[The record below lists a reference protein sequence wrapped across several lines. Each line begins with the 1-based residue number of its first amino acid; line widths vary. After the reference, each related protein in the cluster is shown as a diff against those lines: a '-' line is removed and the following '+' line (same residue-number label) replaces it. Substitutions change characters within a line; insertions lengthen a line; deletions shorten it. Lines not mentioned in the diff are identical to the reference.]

1 MWSLLNT
8 YITTF
13 FMKPNYSDIIK
24 DLDASVIVLLDKLKR
39 YLSVG
44 KASVMVGCGFSL
56 NAESDGTGQMREW
69 NALNVDLFKSLY
81 GRNPSSSELDRLNPV
96 RLAAQVENT
105 LGSKELDEII
115 MNALPDKSVYP
126 GVLHKKL
133 MKLRWR
139 DVFTTNYDTLLE
151 RSCDESGSAYTLVTT
166 KETLLYSK
174 SPRIIKLHGS
184 FPNIRPFI
192 MSEEA
197 FRTYPQ
203 KYPEFVN
210 TVRQSLIENLFCLIG
225 FSGNDPNFLSWLGW
239 IRDVMGEQISNAILV
254 DYRPNGY
261 HISEKQLFASR
272 KIDIL
277 NLAEISGLNDY
288 KEALDFFLTYLGTKE
303 HTAQWSYPDVDFRHP
318 QKPEKSEKEFEKDI
332 RKMEEARKSY
342 PGWVFYN
349 REISYTNRFPF
360 KGTFYDNLP
369 DKLKLDYL
377 YELDWLLDICLY
389 PKAVDWYLNALEDV
403 KGNYSTYNGMMKE
416 KATQLLISL
425 LSIYREKRDI
435 DPYLTILDFINRNC
449 LETLTTKQRSIFYYE
464 QCQWNLALLDYK
476 SVFAILLKW
485 KLMENDYLGALW
497 QSSVYAELG
506 DRLMAEDML
515 TAYYSRLTTKLL
527 LDGDSAYLNSCKQ
540 LYSYVIPRTIRRN
553 QEDMDFSSDKSIDDF
568 KRSLLDKALKEQP
581 VKTQSHG
588 FNLNQVTNTTHLSQ
602 GGFVNRVLYPE
613 KYIRLCY
620 LHGSAFC
627 QNNYYTTEEYGIVLS
642 CLADYHFYEAV
653 ARLIRSGHKE
663 LVEKVVHRGSV
674 SHLKEEEAF
683 LVYTDLIEL
692 LKEVFNEGCDK
703 RKLSTAYD
711 ILIPLLQRLVTKV
724 DDGSVMDLFDFIIT
738 HSRDRNIKR
747 NEILKTLYNCAT
759 EEQKAIMFV
768 RIMSEPIVGNEMEED
783 LLWPEIDTNVDV
795 TDAMCDNALKNI
807 KDKHLRKHS
816 YLRILA
822 LLQCTDNRKIKEK
835 LEAAIVQWRQN
846 EKKDVNAFFSYHV
859 ASATNDADRAIE
871 DRWVKDTLD
880 VFINHDYTF
889 TNSSE
894 AISDFSHFADNIVPA
909 IHNLNDEQ
917 INNVVNKI
925 SQTLESYLPHLKQDD
940 DADLFGGL
948 RYFINHLLDVLDRL
962 FHQIDFKR
970 VDSTINKK
978 LGSVL
983 VDYIENR
990 YPCLLLLSVTNQI
1003 DDKKLLASFVSD
1015 RLHDSDV
1022 TIRYDAR
1029 RSMYYLFKNNPDV
1042 FDAQTRLRYLQQ
1054 YAYFLKYSHSKAL
1067 REDLYFMAQIIAN
1080 DYVGKNNLYL
1090 FNDAIY
1096 TIRKEYE
1103 TYEMS
1108 EEYKADIAHNAC
1120 ILAGVLSRKLEH
1132 ITSGAHAW
1140 KEFYED
1146 SEQFRDVRN
1155 GYEEGI
1161 RMCKQ
1166 Q

>member
-1 MWSLLNT
+1 M
-8 YITTF
+8 
-13 FMKPNYSDIIK
+13 
-24 DLDASVIVLLDKLKR
+24 
-39 YLSVG
+39 
-44 KASVMVGCGFSL
+44 
-56 NAESDGTGQMREW
+56 
-69 NALNVDLFKSLY
+69 
-81 GRNPSSSELDRLNPV
+81 
-96 RLAAQVENT
+96 
-105 LGSKELDEII
+105 
-115 MNALPDKSVYP
+115 
-126 GVLHKKL
+126 
-133 MKLRWR
+133 
-139 DVFTTNYDTLLE
+139 
-151 RSCDESGSAYTLVTT
+151 
-166 KETLLYSK
+166 
-174 SPRIIKLHGS
+174 
-184 FPNIRPFI
+184 
-192 MSEEA
+192 
-197 FRTYPQ
+197 
-203 KYPEFVN
+203 
-210 TVRQSLIENLFCLIG
+210 
-225 FSGNDPNFLSWLGW
+225 
-239 IRDVMGEQISNAILV
+239 MGEQMTNAILV

-318 QKPEKSEKEFEKDI
+318 QKPEKSEKELEEGI

-588 FNLNQVTNTTHLSQ
+588 FNLNQVTNTPHLSQ

-620 LHGSAFC
+620 LHGSTFC
-627 QNNYYTTEEYGIVLS
+627 QNNYYATEEYGIVLS

-822 LLQCTDNRKIKEK
+822 LLQCTDNKEIKEK

-894 AISDFSHFADNIVPA
+894 TISDFSHFADNIVPA
-909 IHNLNDEQ
+909 MHKLNNEQ

-925 SQTLESYLPHLKQDD
+925 SQTLESYLPHLGEED
-940 DADLFGGL
+940 DADIFGGL
-948 RYFINHLLDVLDRL
+948 RFFINQLLDVLDRL
-962 FHQIDFKR
+962 FRQIDFKR

-1042 FDAQTRLRYLQQ
+1042 LDAQTRLRYLQQ

-1080 DYVGKNNLYL
+1080 DYVDKNNLNL
-1090 FNDAIY
+1090 FNDALY

-1120 ILAGVLSRKLEH
+1120 ILAGVLSQKLEH
-1132 ITSGAHAW
+1132 ITSGTHAW

>member
-8 YITTF
+8 YISTF

-24 DLDASVIVLLDKLKR
+24 DLDASIIVLLDKLKR

-56 NAESDGTGQMREW
+56 NAESDGTGQMRGW

-81 GRNPSSSELDRLNPV
+81 GRNPSCSELDRLNPV

-105 LGSKELDEII
+105 LGNKELDEII

-239 IRDVMGEQISNAILV
+239 IRDVMGEQMTNAILV

-303 HTAQWSYPDVDFRHP
+303 HAAQWSYPDVDFRHP

-620 LHGSAFC
+620 LHGSTFC
-627 QNNYYTTEEYGIVLS
+627 QNNYYATEEYGIVLS

-653 ARLIRSGHKE
+653 ARLIRLGHKE
-663 LVEKVVHRGSV
+663 LVEKVVHRESV

-822 LLQCTDNRKIKEK
+822 LLQCTDDKEIKEK

-894 AISDFSHFADNIVPA
+894 TISNFSHFADNIVPA
-909 IHNLNDEQ
+909 MHKLNNEQ

-925 SQTLESYLPHLKQDD
+925 SQTLESYLPHLGEED
-940 DADLFGGL
+940 DADIFGGL
-948 RYFINHLLDVLDRL
+948 RFFINQLLDVLDRL
-962 FHQIDFKR
+962 FRQIDFKR

-1080 DYVGKNNLYL
+1080 DYVDKNNLNL
-1090 FNDAIY
+1090 FNDALY

-1120 ILAGVLSRKLEH
+1120 ILAGVLSQKLEH

>member
-1 MWSLLNT
+1 
-8 YITTF
+8 
-13 FMKPNYSDIIK
+13 MKSNYSDIIK
-24 DLDASVIVLLDKLKR
+24 DLDASIIVLLDKLKR

-239 IRDVMGEQISNAILV
+239 IRDVMGEQMSNAILV
-254 DYRPNGY
+254 DYRPKGY

-303 HTAQWSYPDVDFRHP
+303 HDAQWSYPDVDFRHP
-318 QKPEKSEKEFEKDI
+318 QKPEKSEKELEEGI
-332 RKMEEARKSY
+332 RKMEKARKSY

-360 KGTFYDNLP
+360 KGTFYDKLP
-369 DKLKLDYL
+369 DRLKLDYL

-389 PKAVDWYLNALEDV
+389 PKVVDWYLNALEDV

-476 SVFAILLKW
+476 SVFAIHLKW

-506 DRLMAEDML
+506 DRPMAEDML

-620 LHGSAFC
+620 LHGSTFC
-627 QNNYYTTEEYGIVLS
+627 QNNYYATEEYGIVLS

-653 ARLIRSGHKE
+653 ARLIRSGHKG

-692 LKEVFNEGCDK
+692 LKEAFNEGCDK

-822 LLQCTDNRKIKEK
+822 LLQCTDNKEIKEK

-894 AISDFSHFADNIVPA
+894 TISNFSHFADNIVPA
-909 IHNLNDEQ
+909 IHKLNNEQ
-917 INNVVNKI
+917 INNVVDKI
-925 SQTLESYLPHLKQDD
+925 SQTLESYLPHLGEED
-940 DADLFGGL
+940 DADIFGGL
-948 RYFINHLLDVLDRL
+948 RFFINQLLDVLDRL
-962 FHQIDFKR
+962 FRQIDFKK
-970 VDSTINKK
+970 VDNAINKK
-978 LGSVL
+978 IATVL

-1029 RSMYYLFKNNPDV
+1029 RSMCYLFKNNPDV

-1090 FNDAIY
+1090 FNDALY

>member
-1 MWSLLNT
+1 M
-8 YITTF
+8 
-13 FMKPNYSDIIK
+13 
-24 DLDASVIVLLDKLKR
+24 
-39 YLSVG
+39 
-44 KASVMVGCGFSL
+44 
-56 NAESDGTGQMREW
+56 
-69 NALNVDLFKSLY
+69 
-81 GRNPSSSELDRLNPV
+81 
-96 RLAAQVENT
+96 
-105 LGSKELDEII
+105 
-115 MNALPDKSVYP
+115 
-126 GVLHKKL
+126 
-133 MKLRWR
+133 
-139 DVFTTNYDTLLE
+139 
-151 RSCDESGSAYTLVTT
+151 
-166 KETLLYSK
+166 
-174 SPRIIKLHGS
+174 
-184 FPNIRPFI
+184 
-192 MSEEA
+192 
-197 FRTYPQ
+197 
-203 KYPEFVN
+203 
-210 TVRQSLIENLFCLIG
+210 IG

-239 IRDVMGEQISNAILV
+239 IRDVMGEQMTNAILV

-303 HTAQWSYPDVDFRHP
+303 HAAQWSYPDVDFRHP

-620 LHGSAFC
+620 LHGNTFC
-627 QNNYYTTEEYGIVLS
+627 QNNYYATEEYGIVLS

-653 ARLIRSGHKE
+653 ARLIRSGHKK

-822 LLQCTDNRKIKEK
+822 LLQCTDDKEIKEK

-894 AISDFSHFADNIVPA
+894 TISNFSHFADNIVPA
-909 IHNLNDEQ
+909 MHKLNNEQ

-925 SQTLESYLPHLKQDD
+925 SQTLESYLPHLGEED
-940 DADLFGGL
+940 DADIFGGL
-948 RYFINHLLDVLDRL
+948 RFFINQLLDVLDRL
-962 FHQIDFKR
+962 FRQIDFKR

-1080 DYVGKNNLYL
+1080 DYVDKNNLNL
-1090 FNDAIY
+1090 FNDALY

-1120 ILAGVLSRKLEH
+1120 ILAGVLSQKLEH

>member
-1 MWSLLNT
+1 
-8 YITTF
+8 
-13 FMKPNYSDIIK
+13 MKPNYSDIIK

-81 GRNPSSSELDRLNPV
+81 GRNPSTSELDRLNPV

-174 SPRIIKLHGS
+174 PPRIIKLHGS

-239 IRDVMGEQISNAILV
+239 IRDVMGEQMSNAILV
-254 DYRPNGY
+254 DYRPKGY

-318 QKPEKSEKEFEKDI
+318 QKPEKSEKELEENI
-332 RKMEEARKSY
+332 RKMEKARKSY

-349 REISYTNRFPF
+349 RDISYTNRFPF
-360 KGTFYDNLP
+360 KETFYDKLP
-369 DKLKLDYL
+369 DRLRLDYL

-389 PKAVDWYLNALEDV
+389 PKAVDWYLNALENV
-403 KGNYSTYNGMMKE
+403 KEKYLTYNGMMKE

-435 DPYLTILDFINRNC
+435 DPYLTILDFINSNC

-506 DRLMAEDML
+506 DRQMAEDLL
-515 TAYYSRLTTKLL
+515 TAFYSRLTTKLL
-527 LDGDSAYLNSCKQ
+527 LDGDSAYLTSCKQ

-553 QEDMDFSSDKSIDDF
+553 QEDMEFSSDKSIDDF
-568 KRSLLDKALKEQP
+568 KRSLIDKAVKEQS
-581 VKTQSHG
+581 VRTQSHG
-588 FNLNQVTNTTHLSQ
+588 FNLNQVTNATHVIQ
-602 GGFVNRVLYPE
+602 GDFVNRLLYSE

-620 LHGSAFC
+620 LHGSTFY
-627 QNNYYTTEEYGIVLS
+627 QENYYSIEEYGVVLS

-653 ARLIRSGHKE
+653 ARLLRSGHKE

-674 SHLKEEEAF
+674 SHLKEEDAF
-683 LVYTDLIEL
+683 FIYTDLIEL
-692 LKEVFNEGCDK
+692 LKEIFNEGDDK
-703 RKLSTAYD
+703 RKFNTAYD

-724 DDGSVMDLFDFIIT
+724 DDESVMDLFDFIIT

-747 NEILKTLYNCAT
+747 NEILQTLYDCAT

-768 RIMSEPIVGNEMEED
+768 RIMSEPIFGNERD
-783 LLWPEIDTNVDV
+783 NYLLWPEIETNVDV
-795 TDAMCDNALKNI
+795 TDVMCDNALTYI
-807 KDKHLRKHS
+807 KDKHHRKHS
-816 YLRILA
+816 YLRLLA
-822 LLQCTDNRKIKEK
+822 LLQCTDNKDTKEK
-835 LEAAIVQWRQN
+835 LEAAIVQWRQE

-859 ASATNDADRAIE
+859 VPATNDADRAIE
-871 DRWVKDTLD
+871 DRWVKDTLE

-909 IHNLNDEQ
+909 IHKLNDEQ
-917 INNVVNKI
+917 INYIVIKI
-925 SQTLESYLPHLKQDD
+925 SQTLESYLPHLKIDD
-940 DADLFGGL
+940 DDDFFGGL
-948 RYFINHLLDVLDRL
+948 RYFINYLLDVLDRL
-962 FHQIDFKR
+962 FRQIDFKR
-970 VDSTINKK
+970 IDSTINKK
-978 LGSVL
+978 LGAVL
-983 VDYIENR
+983 VEYIEKK
-990 YPCLLLLSVTNQI
+990 YPCLLLLSITNQI
-1003 DDKKLLASFVSD
+1003 DDKKLLAAFISN
-1015 RLHDSDV
+1015 RLHDSNV

-1029 RSMYYLFKNNPDV
+1029 RSMYYLFKNNPNV
-1042 FDAQTRLRYLQQ
+1042 FDAQTKLRYLQQ
-1054 YAYFLKYSHSKAL
+1054 YAYFLEYSHSKAL
-1067 REDLYFMAQIIAN
+1067 REDLYFMAQMIAK
-1080 DYVGKNNLYL
+1080 DYVEKKELAL
-1090 FNDAIY
+1090 FNNALH

-1103 TYEMS
+1103 TYEMT
-1108 EEYKADIAHNAC
+1108 EEHKADIAHNAC
-1120 ILAGVLSRKLEH
+1120 VLAGVLSQKLEH
-1132 ITSGAHAW
+1132 ITSGALVW
-1140 KEFYED
+1140 KDFYED

>member
-1 MWSLLNT
+1 
-8 YITTF
+8 
-13 FMKPNYSDIIK
+13 MKQNYSDIIN

-69 NALNVDLFKSLY
+69 NALNEDLFKSLY

-133 MKLRWR
+133 MKLRWH

-151 RSCDESGSAYTLVTT
+151 RSCNESGSAYTLVTT

-174 SPRIIKLHGS
+174 PPRIIKLHGS
-184 FPNIRPFI
+184 FPNIRPFV

-239 IRDVMGEQISNAILV
+239 IRDVMGEQMTNAILV
-254 DYRPNGY
+254 DYRPKGY

-288 KEALDFFLTYLGTKE
+288 KEALDFFLTYLGRKE
-303 HTAQWSYPDVDFRHP
+303 HTPKWTYPEDDFPNP
-318 QKPEKSEKEFEKDI
+318 QKPEKSEKELEEDI
-332 RKMEEARKSY
+332 RKMEKARKSY

-360 KGTFYDNLP
+360 KGTFYDKLP
-369 DKLKLDYL
+369 DRLKLDYL

-403 KGNYSTYNGMMKE
+403 KEKYLTYNGMMKE

-449 LETLTTKQRSIFYYE
+449 LETLTTKQSSIFYYE
-464 QCQWNLALLDYK
+464 QCQWNLAILDYK

-540 LYSYVIPRTIRRN
+540 LYSYVIPRTIRRKR
-553 QEDMDFSSDKSIDDF
+553 EDMDFSSDKSIDDF
-568 KRSLLDKALKEQP
+568 KRSLLDKAIKEQP

-620 LHGSAFC
+620 LHGSTFY
-627 QNNYYTTEEYGIVLS
+627 QENYYATEEYGVVLS

-653 ARLIRSGHKE
+653 ARLIRLGHKE

-674 SHLKEEEAF
+674 SHLKEEDAY
-683 LVYTDLIEL
+683 LIYTDIIEL

-724 DDGSVMDLFDFIIT
+724 DDESVMDLFDFIIA
-738 HSRDRNIKR
+738 HSRDRNIKC

-759 EEQKAIMFV
+759 EEQKAIMFI

-783 LLWPEIDTNVDV
+783 LLWPEIETNVNV
-795 TDAMCDNALKNI
+795 TDAMCDNALKYI
-807 KDKHLRKHS
+807 KDKHLCKHS

-822 LLQCTDNRKIKEK
+822 LLQCTDNKKIKEK
-835 LEAAIVQWRQN
+835 LDAAIVQWRQN

-859 ASATNDADRAIE
+859 VPATGNADRAIE
-871 DRWVKDTLD
+871 DRWVKYTLD
-880 VFINHDYTF
+880 VFINQDYTF

-909 IHNLNDEQ
+909 IHKLNEEQ
-917 INNVVNKI
+917 INDVVIKI
-925 SQTLESYLPHLKQDD
+925 SQTFESYLPHLKQDD
-940 DADLFGGL
+940 DEDFFGGL

-962 FHQIDFKR
+962 FRQIHFKK
-970 VDSTINKK
+970 VDPVINNN
-978 LGSVL
+978 LASVL
-983 VDYIENR
+983 VKYVEKR

-1003 DDKKLLASFVSD
+1003 DDNKQLAASVSN

-1022 TIRYDAR
+1022 NVRYDAR
-1029 RSMYYLFKNNPDV
+1029 KSMYYLFKNNPDV
-1042 FDAQTRLRYLQQ
+1042 FDAQTKLRFLQQ
-1054 YAYFLKYSHSKAL
+1054 YAYFLEYSHSKAL
-1067 REDLYFMAQIIAN
+1067 REDLYFMAQMIAK
-1080 DYVGKNNLYL
+1080 DYVEKKDLAL
-1090 FNDAIY
+1090 FNNALH

-1120 ILAGVLSRKLEH
+1120 ILAGVLSQKLEH
-1132 ITSGAHAW
+1132 ITSGAHVW

>member
-1 MWSLLNT
+1 
-8 YITTF
+8 
-13 FMKPNYSDIIK
+13 
-24 DLDASVIVLLDKLKR
+24 
-39 YLSVG
+39 
-44 KASVMVGCGFSL
+44 
-56 NAESDGTGQMREW
+56 
-69 NALNVDLFKSLY
+69 
-81 GRNPSSSELDRLNPV
+81 
-96 RLAAQVENT
+96 
-105 LGSKELDEII
+105 
-115 MNALPDKSVYP
+115 
-126 GVLHKKL
+126 
-133 MKLRWR
+133 
-139 DVFTTNYDTLLE
+139 
-151 RSCDESGSAYTLVTT
+151 
-166 KETLLYSK
+166 
-174 SPRIIKLHGS
+174 
-184 FPNIRPFI
+184 
-192 MSEEA
+192 
-197 FRTYPQ
+197 
-203 KYPEFVN
+203 
-210 TVRQSLIENLFCLIG
+210 
-225 FSGNDPNFLSWLGW
+225 
-239 IRDVMGEQISNAILV
+239 MGEQMTNAILV

-318 QKPEKSEKEFEKDI
+318 QKPEKSEKELEEGI

-620 LHGSAFC
+620 LHGSTFC
-627 QNNYYTTEEYGIVLS
+627 QNNYYATEEYGIVLS

-822 LLQCTDNRKIKEK
+822 LLQCTDNKEIKEK

-894 AISDFSHFADNIVPA
+894 TISDFSHFADNIVPA
-909 IHNLNDEQ
+909 MHKLNNEQ

-925 SQTLESYLPHLKQDD
+925 SQTLESYLPHLGEED
-940 DADLFGGL
+940 DADIFGGL
-948 RYFINHLLDVLDRL
+948 RFFINQLLDVLDRL
-962 FHQIDFKR
+962 FRQIDFKR

-1080 DYVGKNNLYL
+1080 DYVDKNNLNL
-1090 FNDAIY
+1090 FNDALY

-1120 ILAGVLSRKLEH
+1120 ILAGVLSQKLEH
-1132 ITSGAHAW
+1132 ITSGTHAW

>member
-1 MWSLLNT
+1 MEFVKYLH
-8 YITTF
+8 YYV
-13 FMKPNYSDIIK
+13 FMKSNYSDIIK
-24 DLDASVIVLLDKLKR
+24 DLDASIIVLLDKLKR

-239 IRDVMGEQISNAILV
+239 IRDVMGEQMSNAILV
-254 DYRPNGY
+254 DYRPKGY

-303 HTAQWSYPDVDFRHP
+303 HDAQWSYPDVDFRHP
-318 QKPEKSEKEFEKDI
+318 QKPEKSEKELEEGI
-332 RKMEEARKSY
+332 RKMEKARKSY

-360 KGTFYDNLP
+360 KGTFYDKLP
-369 DKLKLDYL
+369 DRLKLDYL

-389 PKAVDWYLNALEDV
+389 PKVVDWYLNALEDV

-506 DRLMAEDML
+506 DRPMAEDML

-620 LHGSAFC
+620 LHGSTFC
-627 QNNYYTTEEYGIVLS
+627 QNNYYATEEYGIVLS

-653 ARLIRSGHKE
+653 ARLIRSGHKG

-724 DDGSVMDLFDFIIT
+724 DDGLVMDLFDFIIT

-822 LLQCTDNRKIKEK
+822 LLQCTDNKEIKEK

-894 AISDFSHFADNIVPA
+894 TISNFSHFADNIVPA
-909 IHNLNDEQ
+909 IHKLNNEQ

-925 SQTLESYLPHLKQDD
+925 SQTLESYLPHLGEED
-940 DADLFGGL
+940 DADIFGGL
-948 RYFINHLLDVLDRL
+948 RFFINQLLDVLDRL
-962 FHQIDFKR
+962 FRQIDFKK
-970 VDSTINKK
+970 VDNAINKK
-978 LGSVL
+978 IATVL
-983 VDYIENR
+983 VDYIKNR

-1029 RSMYYLFKNNPDV
+1029 RSM
-1042 FDAQTRLRYLQQ
+1042 AQGEFSVDCPHTTN
-1054 YAYFLKYSHSKAL
+1054 
-1067 REDLYFMAQIIAN
+1067 QI
-1080 DYVGKNNLYL
+1080 
-1090 FNDAIY
+1090 
-1096 TIRKEYE
+1096 
-1103 TYEMS
+1103 S
-1108 EEYKADIAHNAC
+1108 
-1120 ILAGVLSRKLEH
+1120 
-1132 ITSGAHAW
+1132 
-1140 KEFYED
+1140 
-1146 SEQFRDVRN
+1146 
-1155 GYEEGI
+1155 
-1161 RMCKQ
+1161 
-1166 Q
+1166 

>member
-1 MWSLLNT
+1 
-8 YITTF
+8 
-13 FMKPNYSDIIK
+13 MKSNYSDIIK
-24 DLDASVIVLLDKLKR
+24 DLDASIIVLLDKLKR

-115 MNALPDKSVYP
+115 MNALPDKSVCP

-239 IRDVMGEQISNAILV
+239 IRDVMGEQMSNAILV
-254 DYRPNGY
+254 DYRPKGY

-303 HTAQWSYPDVDFRHP
+303 HDAQWSYPDVDFRHP
-318 QKPEKSEKEFEKDI
+318 QKPEKSEKELEEGI
-332 RKMEEARKSY
+332 RKMEKARKSY

-360 KGTFYDNLP
+360 KGTFYDKLP
-369 DKLKLDYL
+369 DRLKLDYL

-389 PKAVDWYLNALEDV
+389 PKVVDWYLNALEDV

-506 DRLMAEDML
+506 DRPMAEDML

-620 LHGSAFC
+620 LHGSTFC
-627 QNNYYTTEEYGIVLS
+627 QNNYYATEEYGIVLS

-653 ARLIRSGHKE
+653 ARLIRSGHKG

-822 LLQCTDNRKIKEK
+822 LLQCTDNKEIKEK

-894 AISDFSHFADNIVPA
+894 TISSFSHFADNIVPA
-909 IHNLNDEQ
+909 IHKLNNEQ

-925 SQTLESYLPHLKQDD
+925 SQTLESYLPHLGEED
-940 DADLFGGL
+940 DADIFGGL
-948 RYFINHLLDVLDRL
+948 RFFINQLLDVLDRL
-962 FHQIDFKR
+962 FRQIDFKK
-970 VDSTINKK
+970 VDNAINKK
-978 LGSVL
+978 IATVL

-1029 RSMYYLFKNNPDV
+1029 RTMCYLFKNNPDV

-1090 FNDAIY
+1090 FNDALY

>member
-1 MWSLLNT
+1 M
-8 YITTF
+8 
-13 FMKPNYSDIIK
+13 
-24 DLDASVIVLLDKLKR
+24 
-39 YLSVG
+39 
-44 KASVMVGCGFSL
+44 
-56 NAESDGTGQMREW
+56 
-69 NALNVDLFKSLY
+69 
-81 GRNPSSSELDRLNPV
+81 
-96 RLAAQVENT
+96 
-105 LGSKELDEII
+105 
-115 MNALPDKSVYP
+115 
-126 GVLHKKL
+126 
-133 MKLRWR
+133 
-139 DVFTTNYDTLLE
+139 
-151 RSCDESGSAYTLVTT
+151 
-166 KETLLYSK
+166 
-174 SPRIIKLHGS
+174 
-184 FPNIRPFI
+184 
-192 MSEEA
+192 
-197 FRTYPQ
+197 
-203 KYPEFVN
+203 
-210 TVRQSLIENLFCLIG
+210 IG

-239 IRDVMGEQISNAILV
+239 IRDVMGEQMTNAILV

-318 QKPEKSEKEFEKDI
+318 QKPEKSEKELEEGI

-620 LHGSAFC
+620 LHGSTFC
-627 QNNYYTTEEYGIVLS
+627 QNNYYATEEYGIVLS

-768 RIMSEPIVGNEMEED
+768 RIMSEPIVGNEMEEE

-807 KDKHLRKHS
+807 KDKHLRKQS

-822 LLQCTDNRKIKEK
+822 LLQCTDNKEIKEK

-894 AISDFSHFADNIVPA
+894 TISDFSHFADNIVPA
-909 IHNLNDEQ
+909 MHKLNNEQ

-925 SQTLESYLPHLKQDD
+925 SQTLESYLPHLGEED
-940 DADLFGGL
+940 DADIFGGL
-948 RYFINHLLDVLDRL
+948 RFFINQLLDVLDRL
-962 FHQIDFKR
+962 FRQIDFKR

-1080 DYVGKNNLYL
+1080 DYVDKNNLNL
-1090 FNDAIY
+1090 FNDALY

-1120 ILAGVLSRKLEH
+1120 ILAGVLSQKLEH
-1132 ITSGAHAW
+1132 ITSGTHAW

>member
-1 MWSLLNT
+1 MEFVKYLH
-8 YITTF
+8 YYV
-13 FMKPNYSDIIK
+13 FMKSNYSDIIK
-24 DLDASVIVLLDKLKR
+24 DLDASIIVLLDKLKR

-239 IRDVMGEQISNAILV
+239 IRDVMGEQMSNAILV
-254 DYRPNGY
+254 DYRPKGY

-303 HTAQWSYPDVDFRHP
+303 HDAQWSYPDVDFRHP
-318 QKPEKSEKEFEKDI
+318 QKPEKSEKELEEGI
-332 RKMEEARKSY
+332 RKMEKARKSY

-360 KGTFYDNLP
+360 KGTFYDKLP
-369 DKLKLDYL
+369 DRLKLDYL

-389 PKAVDWYLNALEDV
+389 PKVVDWYLNALEDV

-506 DRLMAEDML
+506 DRPMAEDML

-627 QNNYYTTEEYGIVLS
+627 QNNYYATEEYGIVLS

-653 ARLIRSGHKE
+653 ARLIRSGHKG

-795 TDAMCDNALKNI
+795 TDAMCDNALKNT

-822 LLQCTDNRKIKEK
+822 LLQCTDNKEIKEK

-889 TNSSE
+889 TNNSE
-894 AISDFSHFADNIVPA
+894 TISNFSHFADNIVPA
-909 IHNLNDEQ
+909 IHKLNNEQ

-925 SQTLESYLPHLKQDD
+925 SQTLESYLPHLGEED
-940 DADLFGGL
+940 DADIFGGL
-948 RYFINHLLDVLDRL
+948 RFFINQLLDVLDRL
-962 FHQIDFKR
+962 FRQIDFKK
-970 VDSTINKK
+970 VDNAINKK
-978 LGSVL
+978 IATVL

-1029 RSMYYLFKNNPDV
+1029 RSMCYLFKNNPDV

-1090 FNDAIY
+1090 FNDALY

>member
-1 MWSLLNT
+1 M
-8 YITTF
+8 
-13 FMKPNYSDIIK
+13 
-24 DLDASVIVLLDKLKR
+24 
-39 YLSVG
+39 
-44 KASVMVGCGFSL
+44 
-56 NAESDGTGQMREW
+56 
-69 NALNVDLFKSLY
+69 
-81 GRNPSSSELDRLNPV
+81 
-96 RLAAQVENT
+96 
-105 LGSKELDEII
+105 
-115 MNALPDKSVYP
+115 
-126 GVLHKKL
+126 
-133 MKLRWR
+133 
-139 DVFTTNYDTLLE
+139 
-151 RSCDESGSAYTLVTT
+151 
-166 KETLLYSK
+166 
-174 SPRIIKLHGS
+174 
-184 FPNIRPFI
+184 
-192 MSEEA
+192 
-197 FRTYPQ
+197 
-203 KYPEFVN
+203 
-210 TVRQSLIENLFCLIG
+210 IG

-239 IRDVMGEQISNAILV
+239 IRDVMGEQMTNAILV

-318 QKPEKSEKEFEKDI
+318 QKPEKSEKELEEGI

-620 LHGSAFC
+620 LHGSTFC
-627 QNNYYTTEEYGIVLS
+627 QNNYYATEEYGIVLS

-822 LLQCTDNRKIKEK
+822 LLQCTDNKEIKEK

-894 AISDFSHFADNIVPA
+894 TISDFSHFADNIVPA
-909 IHNLNDEQ
+909 MHKLNNEQ

-925 SQTLESYLPHLKQDD
+925 SQTLESYLPHLGEED
-940 DADLFGGL
+940 DADIFGGL
-948 RYFINHLLDVLDRL
+948 RFFINQLLDVLDRL
-962 FHQIDFKR
+962 FRQIDFKR

-1080 DYVGKNNLYL
+1080 DYVDKNNLNL
-1090 FNDAIY
+1090 FNDALY

-1120 ILAGVLSRKLEH
+1120 ILAGVLSQKLEH
-1132 ITSGAHAW
+1132 ITSGTHAW

>member
-1 MWSLLNT
+1 
-8 YITTF
+8 
-13 FMKPNYSDIIK
+13 MKPDYSDIIK

-81 GRNPSSSELDRLNPV
+81 GRNPSNTEFDRLNPV

-239 IRDVMGEQISNAILV
+239 IRNVMGEQMTNAILV
-254 DYRPNGY
+254 DYRPEGY

-277 NLAEISGLNDY
+277 NLAEITGLNDY

-303 HTAQWSYPDVDFRHP
+303 HVAKWSYPEDDFPNP
-318 QKPEKSEKEFEKDI
+318 QKPEKSEKELEEDIKNMEK
-332 RKMEEARKSY
+332 ARKSY

-360 KGTFYDNLP
+360 KGTFYNKLP
-369 DKLKLDYL
+369 DRLKLNYL

-403 KGNYSTYNGMMKE
+403 KGKYLTYNGSMKE

-435 DPYLTILDFINRNC
+435 DPYLTILDFINSNC
-449 LETLTTKQRSIFYYE
+449 LEALTTKQRSIFYYE

-497 QSSVYAELG
+497 QSSIYAELG

-515 TAYYSRLTTKLL
+515 TAYYSHLTTKLL
-527 LDGDSAYLNSCKQ
+527 LDGDSAHLNSCKQ

-568 KRSLLDKALKEQP
+568 KRSLLDKAIKEQP

-620 LHGSAFC
+620 LHGSTFY
-627 QNNYYTTEEYGIVLS
+627 QDNYSATEEYGIVLS

-663 LVEKVVHRGSV
+663 LIDKVVHRGSV
-674 SHLKEEEAF
+674 SHLKEDKAF

-692 LKEVFNEGCDK
+692 LKEVFNDGCDK
-703 RKLSTAYD
+703 RKLNTAYG
-711 ILIPLLQRLVTKV
+711 ILLPLLQRLVTKV
-724 DDGSVMDLFDFIIT
+724 DDESVMDLFDFVIA

-783 LLWPEIDTNVDV
+783 LLWPEIEMSIDV
-795 TDAMCDNALKNI
+795 TDAMCDNALQYI

-822 LLQCTDNRKIKEK
+822 LLQCTDNKEIKEK

-859 ASATNDADRAIE
+859 VPATNDADRAIE

-909 IHNLNDEQ
+909 IHKLNDEQ
-917 INNVVNKI
+917 INAIVIKI

-940 DADLFGGL
+940 DADFFGGL
-948 RYFINHLLDVLDRL
+948 RFFINHLLDVLDRI
-962 FHQIDFKR
+962 FRQIDFKK

-978 LGSVL
+978 LGNVL
-983 VDYIENR
+983 VNYIGKR
-990 YPCLLLLSVTNQI
+990 YPCLLLLSITSQI
-1003 DDKKLLASFVSD
+1003 DDKELLAASVSN

-1067 REDLYFMAQIIAN
+1067 REDLYFMAQMIAN
-1080 DYVGKNNLYL
+1080 DYVDKNNLYL
-1090 FNDAIY
+1090 FNDALH

-1120 ILAGVLSRKLEH
+1120 ILAGVLSQKLEH

>member
-1 MWSLLNT
+1 
-8 YITTF
+8 
-13 FMKPNYSDIIK
+13 
-24 DLDASVIVLLDKLKR
+24 
-39 YLSVG
+39 
-44 KASVMVGCGFSL
+44 
-56 NAESDGTGQMREW
+56 
-69 NALNVDLFKSLY
+69 
-81 GRNPSSSELDRLNPV
+81 
-96 RLAAQVENT
+96 
-105 LGSKELDEII
+105 
-115 MNALPDKSVYP
+115 
-126 GVLHKKL
+126 
-133 MKLRWR
+133 
-139 DVFTTNYDTLLE
+139 
-151 RSCDESGSAYTLVTT
+151 
-166 KETLLYSK
+166 
-174 SPRIIKLHGS
+174 
-184 FPNIRPFI
+184 
-192 MSEEA
+192 
-197 FRTYPQ
+197 
-203 KYPEFVN
+203 
-210 TVRQSLIENLFCLIG
+210 
-225 FSGNDPNFLSWLGW
+225 
-239 IRDVMGEQISNAILV
+239 
-254 DYRPNGY
+254 
-261 HISEKQLFASR
+261 
-272 KIDIL
+272 
-277 NLAEISGLNDY
+277 
-288 KEALDFFLTYLGTKE
+288 
-303 HTAQWSYPDVDFRHP
+303 
-318 QKPEKSEKEFEKDI
+318 
-332 RKMEEARKSY
+332 
-342 PGWVFYN
+342 
-349 REISYTNRFPF
+349 
-360 KGTFYDNLP
+360 
-369 DKLKLDYL
+369 
-377 YELDWLLDICLY
+377 
-389 PKAVDWYLNALEDV
+389 
-403 KGNYSTYNGMMKE
+403 
-416 KATQLLISL
+416 
-425 LSIYREKRDI
+425 
-435 DPYLTILDFINRNC
+435 
-449 LETLTTKQRSIFYYE
+449 
-464 QCQWNLALLDYK
+464 
-476 SVFAILLKW
+476 
-485 KLMENDYLGALW
+485 
-497 QSSVYAELG
+497 
-506 DRLMAEDML
+506 
-515 TAYYSRLTTKLL
+515 
-527 LDGDSAYLNSCKQ
+527 
-540 LYSYVIPRTIRRN
+540 
-553 QEDMDFSSDKSIDDF
+553 MDFSSDKSIDDF
-568 KRSLLDKALKEQP
+568 KRSLLDKAIKEQP

-620 LHGSAFC
+620 LHGSTFY
-627 QNNYYTTEEYGIVLS
+627 QENYYATEEYGVVLS

-674 SHLKEEEAF
+674 SHLKKEDAY
-683 LVYTDLIEL
+683 LIYTDLIEL
-692 LKEVFNEGCDK
+692 LKELFNEGCDK

-724 DDGSVMDLFDFIIT
+724 NDESVMDLFDFVIA
-738 HSRDRNIKR
+738 HSRDGNIKC

-768 RIMSEPIVGNEMEED
+768 RIMSKPVAGNEMEED

-795 TDAMCDNALKNI
+795 TDAMCDNALKYI

-816 YLRILA
+816 YLRRLA
-822 LLQCTDNRKIKEK
+822 LLQCTDNKEIKEK

-846 EKKDVNAFFSYHV
+846 EKKDVNAFFSYH
-859 ASATNDADRAIE
+859 AAPATNDADRAIE
-871 DRWVKDTLD
+871 ERWVKDTLD

-909 IHNLNDEQ
+909 IQNLNDEQ

-940 DADLFGGL
+940 DADFFGGL
-948 RYFINHLLDVLDRL
+948 RFFINHLLDVLDRL

-1042 FDAQTRLRYLQQ
+1042 FDVQTRLRYLQQ

-1080 DYVGKNNLYL
+1080 DYVDKNNLNL
-1090 FNDAIY
+1090 FNYALY

-1120 ILAGVLSRKLEH
+1120 ILAGVLSQKLEH

>member
-1 MWSLLNT
+1 
-8 YITTF
+8 
-13 FMKPNYSDIIK
+13 MKPNYSDIIK
-24 DLDASVIVLLDKLKR
+24 DLDASIIVLLDKLKR

-105 LGSKELDEII
+105 LGNKELDEII

-239 IRDVMGEQISNAILV
+239 IRDVMGEQMTNAILV

-303 HTAQWSYPDVDFRHP
+303 HAAQWSYPDVDFRHP

-449 LETLTTKQRSIFYYE
+449 LETLPTKQRSIFYYE

-515 TAYYSRLTTKLL
+515 TAYYSRLTIKLL

-620 LHGSAFC
+620 LHGSTFC
-627 QNNYYTTEEYGIVLS
+627 QNNYYATEEYGIVLS

-822 LLQCTDNRKIKEK
+822 LLQCTDDKEIKEK

-894 AISDFSHFADNIVPA
+894 TISNFSHFADNIVPA
-909 IHNLNDEQ
+909 MHKLNNEQ

-925 SQTLESYLPHLKQDD
+925 SQTLESYLPHLGEED
-940 DADLFGGL
+940 DADIFGGL
-948 RYFINHLLDVLDRL
+948 RFLL
-962 FHQIDFKR
+962 
-970 VDSTINKK
+970 
-978 LGSVL
+978 
-983 VDYIENR
+983 
-990 YPCLLLLSVTNQI
+990 TN
-1003 DDKKLLASFVSD
+1003 
-1015 RLHDSDV
+1015 
-1022 TIRYDAR
+1022 
-1029 RSMYYLFKNNPDV
+1029 YLMF
-1042 FDAQTRLRYLQQ
+1042 
-1054 YAYFLKYSHSKAL
+1054 
-1067 REDLYFMAQIIAN
+1067 
-1080 DYVGKNNLYL
+1080 
-1090 FNDAIY
+1090 
-1096 TIRKEYE
+1096 
-1103 TYEMS
+1103 
-1108 EEYKADIAHNAC
+1108 
-1120 ILAGVLSRKLEH
+1120 
-1132 ITSGAHAW
+1132 
-1140 KEFYED
+1140 
-1146 SEQFRDVRN
+1146 
-1155 GYEEGI
+1155 
-1161 RMCKQ
+1161 
-1166 Q
+1166 

>member
-1 MWSLLNT
+1 M
-8 YITTF
+8 
-13 FMKPNYSDIIK
+13 
-24 DLDASVIVLLDKLKR
+24 
-39 YLSVG
+39 
-44 KASVMVGCGFSL
+44 
-56 NAESDGTGQMREW
+56 
-69 NALNVDLFKSLY
+69 
-81 GRNPSSSELDRLNPV
+81 
-96 RLAAQVENT
+96 
-105 LGSKELDEII
+105 
-115 MNALPDKSVYP
+115 
-126 GVLHKKL
+126 
-133 MKLRWR
+133 
-139 DVFTTNYDTLLE
+139 
-151 RSCDESGSAYTLVTT
+151 
-166 KETLLYSK
+166 
-174 SPRIIKLHGS
+174 
-184 FPNIRPFI
+184 
-192 MSEEA
+192 
-197 FRTYPQ
+197 
-203 KYPEFVN
+203 
-210 TVRQSLIENLFCLIG
+210 
-225 FSGNDPNFLSWLGW
+225 
-239 IRDVMGEQISNAILV
+239 MGEQMTNAILV

-318 QKPEKSEKEFEKDI
+318 QKPEKSEKELEEGI

-553 QEDMDFSSDKSIDDF
+553 QEDMDFSSDKSIDVF

-620 LHGSAFC
+620 LHGSTFC
-627 QNNYYTTEEYGIVLS
+627 QNNYYATEEYGIVLS

-822 LLQCTDNRKIKEK
+822 LLQCTDNKEIKEK

-894 AISDFSHFADNIVPA
+894 TISDFSHFADNIVPA
-909 IHNLNDEQ
+909 MHKLNNEQ

-925 SQTLESYLPHLKQDD
+925 SQTLESYLPHLGEED
-940 DADLFGGL
+940 DADIFGGL
-948 RYFINHLLDVLDRL
+948 RFFINQLLDVLDRL
-962 FHQIDFKR
+962 FRQIDFKR

-1080 DYVGKNNLYL
+1080 DYVDKNNLNL
-1090 FNDAIY
+1090 FNDALY

-1120 ILAGVLSRKLEH
+1120 ILAGVLSQKLEH
-1132 ITSGAHAW
+1132 ITSGTHAW

>member
-1 MWSLLNT
+1 MEFVKYLH
-8 YITTF
+8 YYV
-13 FMKPNYSDIIK
+13 FMKSNYSDIIK
-24 DLDASVIVLLDKLKR
+24 DLDASIIVLLDKLKR

-239 IRDVMGEQISNAILV
+239 IRDVMGEQMSNAILV
-254 DYRPNGY
+254 DYRPKGY

-303 HTAQWSYPDVDFRHP
+303 HDAQWSYPDVDFRHP
-318 QKPEKSEKEFEKDI
+318 QKPEKSEKELEEGI
-332 RKMEEARKSY
+332 RKMEKARKSY

-360 KGTFYDNLP
+360 KGTFYDKLP
-369 DKLKLDYL
+369 DRLKLDYL

-389 PKAVDWYLNALEDV
+389 PKVVDWYLNALEDV

-506 DRLMAEDML
+506 DRPMAEDML

-620 LHGSAFC
+620 LHGSTFC
-627 QNNYYTTEEYGIVLS
+627 QNNYYATEEYGIVLS

-653 ARLIRSGHKE
+653 ARLIRSGHKG

-822 LLQCTDNRKIKEK
+822 LLQCTDNKEIKEK

-894 AISDFSHFADNIVPA
+894 TISNFSHFADNIVPA
-909 IHNLNDEQ
+909 IHKLNNEQ

-925 SQTLESYLPHLKQDD
+925 SQTLESYLPHLGEED
-940 DADLFGGL
+940 DADIFGGL
-948 RYFINHLLDVLDRL
+948 RFFINQLLDVLDRL
-962 FHQIDFKR
+962 FRQIDFKK
-970 VDSTINKK
+970 VDNAINKK
-978 LGSVL
+978 IATVL

-1029 RSMYYLFKNNPDV
+1029 RSMCYLFKNNPDV

-1090 FNDAIY
+1090 FNDALY

>member
-1 MWSLLNT
+1 M
-8 YITTF
+8 
-13 FMKPNYSDIIK
+13 
-24 DLDASVIVLLDKLKR
+24 
-39 YLSVG
+39 
-44 KASVMVGCGFSL
+44 
-56 NAESDGTGQMREW
+56 
-69 NALNVDLFKSLY
+69 
-81 GRNPSSSELDRLNPV
+81 
-96 RLAAQVENT
+96 
-105 LGSKELDEII
+105 
-115 MNALPDKSVYP
+115 
-126 GVLHKKL
+126 
-133 MKLRWR
+133 
-139 DVFTTNYDTLLE
+139 
-151 RSCDESGSAYTLVTT
+151 
-166 KETLLYSK
+166 
-174 SPRIIKLHGS
+174 
-184 FPNIRPFI
+184 
-192 MSEEA
+192 
-197 FRTYPQ
+197 
-203 KYPEFVN
+203 
-210 TVRQSLIENLFCLIG
+210 
-225 FSGNDPNFLSWLGW
+225 
-239 IRDVMGEQISNAILV
+239 MGEQMTNAILV

-318 QKPEKSEKEFEKDI
+318 QKPEKSEKELEEGI

-620 LHGSAFC
+620 LHGSTFC
-627 QNNYYTTEEYGIVLS
+627 QNNYYATEEYGIVLS

-683 LVYTDLIEL
+683 LVYTDLLEL

-822 LLQCTDNRKIKEK
+822 LLQCTDNKEIKEK

-894 AISDFSHFADNIVPA
+894 TISDFSHFADNIVPA
-909 IHNLNDEQ
+909 MHKLNNEQ

-925 SQTLESYLPHLKQDD
+925 SQTLESYLPHLGEED
-940 DADLFGGL
+940 DADIFGGL
-948 RYFINHLLDVLDRL
+948 RFFINQLLDVLDRL
-962 FHQIDFKR
+962 FRQIDFKR

-1080 DYVGKNNLYL
+1080 DYVDKNNLNL
-1090 FNDAIY
+1090 FNDALY

-1120 ILAGVLSRKLEH
+1120 ILAGVLSQKLEH
-1132 ITSGAHAW
+1132 ITSGTHAW

>member
-1 MWSLLNT
+1 
-8 YITTF
+8 
-13 FMKPNYSDIIK
+13 MKSNYSDIIK

-81 GRNPSSSELDRLNPV
+81 GRNPSTSELDRLNPV

-239 IRDVMGEQISNAILV
+239 IRDVMGEQMTNAILV
-254 DYRPNGY
+254 DYRPKGY

-277 NLAEISGLNDY
+277 NLAEITGLNDY

-303 HTAQWSYPDVDFRHP
+303 HAAQWSYPDVDFRHL
-318 QKPEKSEKEFEKDI
+318 QKPEKSEMYLEEDI
-332 RKMEEARKSY
+332 KKMEKARNSY
-342 PGWVFYN
+342 PGWVFYKG
-349 REISYTNRFPF
+349 EISSTTRFPSN
-360 KGTFYDNLP
+360 GVYYDKLP
-369 DKLKLDYL
+369 DTLKLDYL

-403 KGNYSTYNGMMKE
+403 KGNYSTYNGTARE
-416 KATQLLISL
+416 KATQLIVSL

-435 DPYLTILDFINRNC
+435 DPYLTTLDFINNNC
-449 LETLTTKQRSIFYYE
+449 LEALTTKQRSIFYYE
-464 QCQWNLALLDYK
+464 QCQWNLAILDYK

-553 QEDMDFSSDKSIDDF
+553 QEDMEFSSDKSIDDF
-568 KRSLLDKALKEQP
+568 KRSLLDKAIKEQP

-588 FNLNQVTNTTHLSQ
+588 FNLNQVTNTSHLTQ

-620 LHGSAFC
+620 LHGST
-627 QNNYYTTEEYGIVLS
+627 YYKENGCATGRYGEVLS
-642 CLADYHFYEAV
+642 CLADYYFYEAV
-653 ARLIRSGHKE
+653 ARLVRSGRKE

-674 SHLKEEEAF
+674 SQLKEGDAHIIF
-683 LVYTDLIEL
+683 TDFMNL
-692 LKEVFNEGCDK
+692 LKEVINDGRDK
-703 RKLSTAYD
+703 RKLNTAYG

-724 DDGSVMDLFDFIIT
+724 DDESVMNLFNFVIA
-738 HSRDRNIKR
+738 HSHDRNIKR
-747 NEILKTLYNCAT
+747 NEILQTLYNCAT

-783 LLWPEIDTNVDV
+783 LLWPEIETNVDV
-795 TDAMCDNALKNI
+795 TDAICDNALKYI

-822 LLQCTDNRKIKEK
+822 LLQYTDNNEIKEK

-846 EKKDVNAFFSYHV
+846 EKKDVNAFFSYYV
-859 ASATNDADRAIE
+859 VPATDKADRAIE

-880 VFINHDYTF
+880 VFMNRDYTF

-909 IHNLNDEQ
+909 IHKMNDEQ

-925 SQTLESYLPHLKQDD
+925 SQTLESYLPHLGEED
-940 DADLFGGL
+940 DAEFFGGL
-948 RYFINHLLDVLDRL
+948 RFFINHLLDVLDRL

-983 VDYIENR
+983 VNYIEKR
-990 YPCLLLLSVTNQI
+990 YPCLLLFSIINQI
-1003 DDKKLLASFVSD
+1003 DDKKLLAAFVSD

-1067 REDLYFMAQIIAN
+1067 REDLYFMAQMIAN
-1080 DYVGKNNLYL
+1080 NYVGKNNLYL
-1090 FNDAIY
+1090 FNDALY

-1120 ILAGVLSRKLEH
+1120 VLAGVLSQKLEH

>member
-1 MWSLLNT
+1 
-8 YITTF
+8 
-13 FMKPNYSDIIK
+13 MKSNYSDIIK
-24 DLDASVIVLLDKLKR
+24 DLDASIIVLLDKLKR

-81 GRNPSSSELDRLNPV
+81 GRNPSSLELDRLNPV

-239 IRDVMGEQISNAILV
+239 IRDVMGEQMSNAILV
-254 DYRPNGY
+254 DYRPKGY

-303 HTAQWSYPDVDFRHP
+303 HDAQWSYPDVDFRHP
-318 QKPEKSEKEFEKDI
+318 QKPEKSEKELEEGI
-332 RKMEEARKSY
+332 RKMEKARKSY

-360 KGTFYDNLP
+360 KGTFYDKLP
-369 DKLKLDYL
+369 DRLKLDYL

-389 PKAVDWYLNALEDV
+389 PKVVDWYLNALEDV

-506 DRLMAEDML
+506 DRPMAEDML

-620 LHGSAFC
+620 LHGSTFC
-627 QNNYYTTEEYGIVLS
+627 QNNYYATEEYGIVLS

-653 ARLIRSGHKE
+653 ARLIRSGHKG

-822 LLQCTDNRKIKEK
+822 LLQCTDNKEIKEK

-894 AISDFSHFADNIVPA
+894 TISNFSHFADNIVPA
-909 IHNLNDEQ
+909 IHKLNNEQ

-925 SQTLESYLPHLKQDD
+925 SQTLESYLPHLGEED
-940 DADLFGGL
+940 DADIFGGL
-948 RYFINHLLDVLDRL
+948 RFFINQLLDVLDRL
-962 FHQIDFKR
+962 FRQIDFKK
-970 VDSTINKK
+970 VDNAINKK
-978 LGSVL
+978 IATVL

-1029 RSMYYLFKNNPDV
+1029 RSMCYLFKNNPDV

-1090 FNDAIY
+1090 FNDALY

>member
-1 MWSLLNT
+1 
-8 YITTF
+8 
-13 FMKPNYSDIIK
+13 MKSNYSDIIK

-81 GRNPSSSELDRLNPV
+81 GRNPSNTELDRLNPV

-254 DYRPNGY
+254 DYRPKGY

-303 HTAQWSYPDVDFRHP
+303 HAAQWSYPEDDFPNP
-318 QKPEKSEKEFEKDI
+318 QKPEKSEKELEEDI
-332 RKMEEARKSY
+332 KKMEKARKSY

-360 KGTFYDNLP
+360 KGTFYNKLP
-369 DKLKLDYL
+369 DRLKLDYL

-389 PKAVDWYLNALEDV
+389 PKAVDWYLNVLEDV
-403 KGNYSTYNGMMKE
+403 KEKYLTYNGMMKE

-435 DPYLTILDFINRNC
+435 DPYLTTLDFINNNC

-464 QCQWNLALLDYK
+464 QCQWNLAILDYK
-476 SVFAILLKW
+476 SVYAILLKW
-485 KLMENDYLGALW
+485 RLMENDYLGALW

-506 DRLMAEDML
+506 DRQMAEDML

-553 QEDMDFSSDKSIDDF
+553 QEDMGFSLDKSIDDY
-568 KRSLLDKALKEQP
+568 KRSLLDKAIKEQP

-588 FNLNQVTNTTHLSQ
+588 FNLNQVTNTSHLTQ

-620 LHGSAFC
+620 LHGSTFY
-627 QNNYYTTEEYGIVLS
+627 QENYYATEEYGVVLS

-692 LKEVFNEGCDK
+692 LKEVFSEGCDK
-703 RKLSTAYD
+703 RKLSTAYG

-724 DDGSVMDLFDFIIT
+724 DDGSVMDLFDFVVA
-738 HSRDRNIKR
+738 HSHDRNIKC
-747 NEILKTLYNCAT
+747 NEILQTLYNCAT

-768 RIMSEPIVGNEMEED
+768 RIMGEPIVGNEMEED
-783 LLWPEIDTNVDV
+783 LLWPEIEMNIDV
-795 TDAMCDNALKNI
+795 TDAMCDNALQYI

-822 LLQCTDNRKIKEK
+822 LLQCTDNKEIKEK

-859 ASATNDADRAIE
+859 VPATNDADRAIE

-909 IHNLNDEQ
+909 IHKLNDEQ
-917 INNVVNKI
+917 INDVVIKI

-940 DADLFGGL
+940 DDADFFGGL
-948 RYFINHLLDVLDRL
+948 RFFINHLLDVLDRL
-962 FHQIDFKR
+962 FRQIDFKR

-978 LGSVL
+978 IGSVL
-983 VDYIENR
+983 VDYIER
-990 YPCLLLLSVTNQI
+990 KYPCLLLLSITNQI
-1003 DDKKLLASFVSD
+1003 DDKKLLASFVSA

-1022 TIRYDAR
+1022 NVRYDAR

-1054 YAYFLKYSHSKAL
+1054 FAYFLKYSHSKAL
-1067 REDLYFMAQIIAN
+1067 REDLYFMAQMVAN
-1080 DYVGKNNLYL
+1080 DYVDKNNLNL
-1090 FNDAIY
+1090 FNDALH

-1120 ILAGVLSRKLEH
+1120 VLAGVLSQKLEH